1 MFRIG
6 LTRDFLNP
14 DGTVGLGDI
23 GLGLLEGK
31 PGIEHEFLAENA
43 RELRA
48 DQIRGYDALGTGDP
62 ARPPTHRRRR
72 SPRRVGTPSR
82 SWSRPCGRAAI
93 VPHGGAGTWTGHAID
108 LPGPGAAGPRSP
120 WRWPAS

>member
-31 PGIEHEFLAENA
+31 PEIEHEFLAENT

-48 DQIRGYDALGTGDP
+48 DQIRGYDALAVLAPRVTAATLEGADRLAVIARYGVGYDSVDVP
-62 ARPPTHRRRR
+62 ACTANG
-72 SPRRVGTPSR
+72 VALT
-82 SWSRPCGRAAI
+82 I
-93 VPHGGAGTWTGHAID
+93 T
-108 LPGPGAAGPRSP
+108 
-120 WRWPAS
+120 